1 MSTPNH
7 VIGQCSREDKLQKLK
22 WRRGAAANSLFGFA
36 TFHFRSF
43 FNLSQHSSVSSM
55 NDTDSFWLE
64 GLTDQSRKRTHFSTA
79 ILSIVGTGGV
89 SRRINVIG
97 HFRFTMNGMA

>member
-1 MSTPNH
+1 
-7 VIGQCSREDKLQKLK
+7 
-22 WRRGAAANSLFGFA
+22 
-36 TFHFRSF
+36 
-43 FNLSQHSSVSSM
+43 M
-55 NDTDSFWLE
+55 NDADSLWLE

-97 HFRFTMNGMA
+97 HFRFTINGMA